1 MIHPFKAAL
10 TIEIED
16 EMRQLTTDLA
26 KNKIRSMEDYKYLV
40 GIIRGLEVSRAI
52 IESKFQTYVDDK

>member
-10 TIEIED
+10 TTEIED